1 MRLAATL
8 PLLLVLL
15 CALPA
20 WAQPTQP
27 GIAPAPRP
35 STDRDEA
42 RWAQWEAEARITDGD
57 YDGAVQ
63 AAQQAEAERQ
73 KAQQADAAAQPA
85 RR

>member
-42 RWAQWEAEARITDGD
+42 RITDGD